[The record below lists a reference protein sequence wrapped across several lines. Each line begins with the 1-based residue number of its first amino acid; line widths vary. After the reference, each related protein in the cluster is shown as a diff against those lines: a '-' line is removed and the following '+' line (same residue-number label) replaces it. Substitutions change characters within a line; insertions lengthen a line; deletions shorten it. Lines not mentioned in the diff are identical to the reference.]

1 MKREFVKSLVVC
13 VLVGVMCF
21 PVISCVTDDG
31 DSGEQKDFNP
41 TTIQLNTPYT
51 KSMEAYGTHYYI
63 FTTTSAGNYTISLT
77 ALTSDYTWDLAL
89 YNSSNMFADQQ
100 EIYFQ
105 DDYDGTNGNEVYTIY
120 LNGSTTYALA
130 VDEWDNVAGSYT
142 LRVSN

>member
-1 MKREFVKSLVVC
+1 MKKVFKKSLAVC
-13 VLVGVMCF
+13 VLVGVMCL
-21 PVISCVTDDG
+21 PVISCFTDEEE
-31 DSGEQKDFNP
+31 SEKPKDFNP
-41 TTIQLNTPYT
+41 TTIQLNTTYT
-51 KSMEAYGTHYYI
+51 KSMEAFGTHYYI
-63 FTTTSAGNYTISLT
+63 FTTAGVGNYTISLT

-105 DDYDGTNGNEVYTIY
+105 DDYDGTDDDEVHTLY

-130 VDEWDNVAGSYT
+130 VDEWDDIAGSYT